1 MGEFCG
7 VFITPLNKIS
17 RNKQCAKVQKDRKQT
32 GGCQGLSG
40 GHWQTRSPFR
50 VTETFWNY
58 MEVVSA
64 QHGELTTGQWHVHF
78 KTVNLYYAHLSGL
91 CYMNPT
97 SRETDKQQGKRK

>member
-32 GGCQGLSG
+32 GG
-40 GHWQTRSPFR
+40 WSPFR

-91 CYMNPT
+91 CYTNPT